1 MRRGIVFFLILSI
14 FSCSKFVEK
23 PKVLVSEEKMA
34 EILVELALNDQA
46 PLTKA
51 KMPNVE
57 AGTRYI
63 LKKNN
68 VSAKEFSD
76 SYQYY
81 AITKKLSKILENAQ
95 EILLERYPETEA
107 YILKKNKEN
116 NNTPTLKK

>member
-1 MRRGIVFFLILSI
+1 MKRGIIFFLILSI

-34 EILVELALNDQA
+34 EILVELSLNDQA

>member
-1 MRRGIVFFLILSI
+1 MKRGIIFFLILSI

>member
-1 MRRGIVFFLILSI
+1 MRRGIIFFLILSI

-95 EILLERYPETEA
+95 EILLERYPETKT

>member
-1 MRRGIVFFLILSI
+1 MKKGIVFFLILSI

>member
-1 MRRGIVFFLILSI
+1 MKKGIVFFLILSI
-14 FSCSKFVEK
+14 FSCLKFVEK

-34 EILVELALNDQA
+34 EILVELSLNDQA

>member
-1 MRRGIVFFLILSI
+1 MKKGIVFFLILSI

-34 EILVELALNDQA
+34 EILVELSLNDQA

>member
-1 MRRGIVFFLILSI
+1 MRRGIIFFLILSI

-63 LKKNN
+63 LKKNK
-68 VSAKEFSD
+68 VTAKEFSD

>member
-1 MRRGIVFFLILSI
+1 
-14 FSCSKFVEK
+14 
-23 PKVLVSEEKMA
+23 
-34 EILVELALNDQA
+34 
-46 PLTKA
+46 
-51 KMPNVE
+51 MPNVE